1 MNASTPSPV
10 SRKEIAARAVARTPH
25 AGQRA
30 VMAVVPARW
39 RPSPVIRASFA
50 LHGLCAAAVLAYP
63 PSWPWSL
70 ALIAANQS
78 LLAVAGLIPRSRL
91 LGPNL
96 SRLPER
102 ATQRGEVVLSFDDG
116 PDPAVTPQVLDLL
129 DRHGAKA
136 SFFFTGQRAQR
147 HPELV
152 REVARRGHSVE
163 NHSDRHSN
171 FFACYGLA
179 RYGRELARAQTR
191 LAALTGRAPRYFRA
205 PMGLRNPLLEPAL
218 AGAGLRLVSWTR
230 RGYDSVTGDP
240 ALVLAR
246 LTRGL
251 AAGDVLLLHDGGSA
265 RTRDGRPVVLDVL
278 PALLERLKALGL
290 RSVSLPM
297 ACED

>member
-1 MNASTPSPV
+1 
-10 SRKEIAARAVARTPH
+10 
-25 AGQRA
+25 
-30 VMAVVPARW
+30 
-39 RPSPVIRASFA
+39 VIRASFA
-50 LHGLCAAAVLAYP
+50 LHGLCAAAVLTYP

-70 ALIAANQS
+70 ALIAANQG

-179 RYGRELARAQTR
+179 RYRRELARAQTR